1 MEWDDS
7 GDIDIDGFTIKYSL
21 FDEIKLKEN
30 KLYFVYTINSKE
42 KYLDLINSKN
52 YHDNIYIITDN
63 PDYICGLEN
72 IKVLEKR

>member
-1 MEWDDS
+1 MN
-7 GDIDIDGFTIKYSL
+7 IDIDGFTIKYSL
-21 FDEIKLKEN
+21 FDEIKLKKN
-30 KLYFVYTINSKE
+30 KLYFVYTINSRK

-52 YHDNIYIITDN
+52 YNDNIYIITDN